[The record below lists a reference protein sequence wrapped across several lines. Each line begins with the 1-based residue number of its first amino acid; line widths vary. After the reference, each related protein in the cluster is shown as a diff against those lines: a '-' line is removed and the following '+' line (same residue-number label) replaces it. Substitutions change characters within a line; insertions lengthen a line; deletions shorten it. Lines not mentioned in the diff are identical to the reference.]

1 MEVAPYLMERLLAQY
16 GPETASEI
24 ICGFEVPRCT
34 TLRANRLKGGREE
47 TEEALT
53 AAGLTFRRA
62 EWFEDAFV
70 LPAGL
75 EKELSA
81 LPFYQG
87 GKIYLQSL
95 SSMLPPLLLEA
106 QAGENILD
114 MAAAPGGKTT
124 EIASLTDGKAM
135 ITACERSLPRLERMK
150 ANLARQGCTRVTT
163 LNMDARQLD
172 DFFSFDRVL
181 LDAPCSG
188 SGTVTKDSR
197 GRFEPALLKKT
208 AALQRAMLD
217 KALRLVRPGGIV
229 VYSTCSILKEEN
241 EDTVTSALK
250 SGRCELL
257 PVDEERYAAVPR
269 LPCAIPGALLV
280 RPTAEYEGFF
290 AAVLRRKN

>member
-1 MEVAPYLMERLLAQY
+1 MEIASFLKERLLKTY
-16 GPETASEI
+16 GEAETGRI
-24 ICGFEVPRCT
+24 IEGYGTPRRT
-34 TLRANRLKGGREE
+34 TLRLNRLKTDRDEV
-47 TEEALT
+47 T
-53 AAGLTFRRA
+53 AALKENALAFK
-62 EWFEDAFV
+62 EVPWFEDAFV
-70 LPAGL
+70 LAPGM

-81 LPFYQG
+81 LSLYRD

-135 ITACERSLPRLERMK
+135 ITACERNLPRLERMK
-150 ANLARQGCTRVTT
+150 ANLVRQGCTRVTV
-163 LNMDARQLD
+163 LNMDARQMD

-208 AALQRAMLD
+208 AALQRAMLE
-217 KALRLVRPGGIV
+217 KALRLVKPGGRV

-241 EDTVTSALK
+241 EDVVASLLK
-250 SGRCELL
+250 SGRCELV
-257 PVDEERYAAVPR
+257 PVDRKRYAEVPR
-269 LPCAIPGALLV
+269 LPCAIPEAILV
-280 RPTAEYEGFF
+280 RPAAEYEGFF
-290 AAVLRRKN
+290 AAVLRRRN